1 MSFVRK
7 LLPIATATISRR
19 TIMTAVPLR
28 SEFKKVENYQNIA
41 NRFFDFTEVDKDSF
55 SPATLSNGRQAHHGA
70 AYGGLIFSQAMA
82 AAEKTVEEKFKPHST
97 HSYFILNVDTKEPIS
112 YNVRRIR
119 DGRSFIT
126 RTVEAVQ
133 KEKVC
138 FVLQCSFHVEE
149 KSSIIHQSEMPKV
162 PCPEVLMSMRDAVPY
177 MKSLVEKGE
186 VTPPPAMLQ
195 RLQSYD
201 SKVYSDDLDL
211 FEMRCTNLGNYYGFA
226 SDQKPELHFWM
237 RARGDL
243 PNDERLHRWL
253 IAYNSD
259 SLLVST
265 AVSPHYTNGF
275 MPSMLFSLDHCVWFH
290 KSEVKADEW
299 LLFECKSRIA
309 SGSRAT
315 IEGRIWRRDG
325 VLIASCQQE
334 ALVRSKSDDPSK
346 L

>member
-7 LLPIATATISRR
+7 LLPIATSTYTRR
-19 TIMTAVPLR
+19 GIMTAVPLK
-28 SEFKKVENYQNIA
+28 SEFKKVENYEEMAKGFYN
-41 NRFFDFTEVDKDSF
+41 FTEVSKDCF
-55 SPATLSNGRQAHHGA
+55 SPATLTNGRQAHTAA
-70 AYGGLIFSQAMA
+70 AYGGLIFSQALA
-82 AAEKTVEEKFKPHST
+82 AAEKTVEEQFKPHSM
-97 HSYFILNVDTKEPIS
+97 HSYFILNVDTREPIS

-149 KSSIIHQSEMPKV
+149 KHSILHQSDMPKV
-162 PCPEVLMSMRDAVPY
+162 PCPEVLMSQRDAVPY

-195 RLQSYD
+195 RLQWYD
-201 SKVYSDDLDL
+201 SKVYSDDQDL

-226 SDQKPELHFWM
+226 SDQKPELYFWM

-243 PNDERLHRWL
+243 SNDERLHRWL
-253 IAYNSD
+253 LAYNSD

-265 AVSPHYTNGF
+265 AVSPHYSSGF
-275 MPSMLFSLDHCVWFH
+275 TSSMLFSLDHCVWFH
-290 KSEVKADEW
+290 KSEVKADDW

-334 ALVRSKSDDPSK
+334 ALVRSKSDEPSK

>member
-7 LLPIATATISRR
+7 LAPIVTSSITRR
-19 TIMTAVPLR
+19 GIMCSVPR
-28 SEFKKVENYQNIA
+28 KSDFKKVENYEQIA
-41 NRFFDFTEVDKDSF
+41 KRFFDFTETNKDSF
-55 SPATLSNGRQAHHGA
+55 SPATLTNGRQAHHAA
-70 AYGGLIFSQAMA
+70 AYGGLIFAQALA

-112 YNVRRIR
+112 YNVRRAR

-133 KEKVC
+133 KGAVC
-138 FVLQCSFHVEE
+138 FVLQCSFHVQERD
-149 KSSIIHQSEMPKV
+149 SIVHQSEMPKV
-162 PCPEVLMSMRDAVPY
+162 PAPEVLMSMRDAVPY
-177 MKSLVEKGE
+177 MKELVEKGE
-186 VTPPPAMLQ
+186 VTPPPAMLR
-195 RLQSYD
+195 RLQNYD
-201 SKVYSDDLDL
+201 TQVYSDDQDL

-226 SDQKPELHFWM
+226 SDQKPEMCFWM

-243 PNDERLHRWL
+243 SDDERLHRWL
-253 IAYNSD
+253 VAYNSD

-265 AVSPHYTNGF
+265 AVSAHYASGF

-290 KSEVKADEW
+290 RPEVRADEW

-309 SGSRAT
+309 SGARAT

-334 ALVRSKSDDPSK
+334 AIVRTKSDEPSR

>member
-1 MSFVRK
+1 MSFVRR
-7 LLPIATATISRR
+7 LLPVVTATISRR
-19 TIMTAVPLR
+19 GIMTTVPLK
-28 SEFKKVENYQNIA
+28 SEFKKVNNFQEIA
-41 NRFFDFTEVDKDSF
+41 HKFFDFTELKKDSF
-55 SPATLSNGRQAHHGA
+55 SPSTLSNGRQAHHGA
-70 AYGGLIFSQAMA
+70 AYGGLIFSQALA
-82 AAEKTVEEKFKPHST
+82 AAEKTVDEQFKPHSM

-133 KEKVC
+133 KDKVC

-162 PCPEVLMSMRDAVPY
+162 PEPEVLMSMRDAVPY
-177 MKSLVEKGE
+177 MKELVEKGE
-186 VTPPPAMLQ
+186 VTPPPAMLA

-201 SKVYSDDLDL
+201 SKVYSDDQDL

-226 SDQKPELHFWM
+226 SDKKPELYFWM

-243 PNDERLHRWL
+243 SNDERFHRWL

-265 AVSPHYTNGF
+265 AVSPHYTTGF
-275 MPSMLFSLDHCVWFH
+275 CSSMLFSLDHCVWFH
-290 KSEVKADEW
+290 RSEVKADEW

-334 ALVRSKSDDPSK
+334 ALVRSKSDEPSK